1 MENCSVLGA
10 EPSNLQNL
18 LSVPHILPDIETRL
32 FILKNPYVCCIDFD
46 VVQENLSNLL
56 RFGFPAT
63 ILLDNAKLINR
74 PPAEL
79 LEKLEQVEEYPEMA
93 VFYHNPKFMDLFNR
107 LDTISIRL
115 EALRAADRKNISLHL
130 LSECN
135 ESEFIDTL
143 QNGRKWRLPVE
154 GAQFLCHH
162 TGKTKSEIFS
172 QLKVHPYK
180 ETFTIENLK
189 KVMDLLVKW
198 DFSKLQ
204 IYNGLTL
211 VLYPPGRIAREII
224 TLASRPEM
232 QPFTTF
238 KNHPQILQVIL
249 YNIEKKFHFT
259 GRGVFDELPDKNSPI
274 AVGNKLSIEGK
285 F

>member
-1 MENCSVLGA
+1 MLGA

-135 ESEFIDTL
+135 ESE
-143 QNGRKWRLPVE
+143 
-154 GAQFLCHH
+154 
-162 TGKTKSEIFS
+162 
-172 QLKVHPYK
+172 
-180 ETFTIENLK
+180 
-189 KVMDLLVKW
+189 
-198 DFSKLQ
+198 
-204 IYNGLTL
+204 
-211 VLYPPGRIAREII
+211 
-224 TLASRPEM
+224 
-232 QPFTTF
+232 
-238 KNHPQILQVIL
+238 
-249 YNIEKKFHFT
+249 
-259 GRGVFDELPDKNSPI
+259 
-274 AVGNKLSIEGK
+274 
-285 F
+285 